1 MSDLE
6 QNTTLYT
13 TGEIAKICGVS
24 VRTVQYYDTRG
35 ILVPSSLS
43 EGGRRL
49 YSEAD
54 LGKMKII
61 CFLRELDVSL
71 NSIDELMREE
81 NSAEIISL
89 ILDEQ
94 KKLLSSE
101 ISEKE
106 SKLKKLEELQQNLK
120 RVENYSLAS
129 IGDIARIMENKNK
142 MNKLHAVLLLSGLP
156 FSVLQITSI
165 ILWIAT
171 GIWWP
176 FAVYVAV
183 IIPYA
188 IWVSNYYFRRVAY
201 VCPECHEIF
210 VPKFRQAFWAN
221 HTPTTRKLTCTKC
234 GYKGFCV
241 ETYKQEEK

>member
-81 NSAEIISL
+81 NSAEVISL

-106 SKLKKLEELQQNLK
+106 SKLKRLEELQQNLK

>member
-210 VPKFRQAFWAN
+210 VPKVWQAFWAN

>member
-1 MSDLE
+1 MSDME

-13 TGEIAKICGVS
+13 TGEMAKICGVS

-35 ILVPSSLS
+35 ILVPSTLS

-54 LGKMKII
+54 LSKMKII

-71 NSIDELMREE
+71 GSIAELMREE
-81 NSAEIISL
+81 NSAEVISL
-89 ILDEQ
+89 ILEEQ
-94 KKLLSSE
+94 KQLLDSE
-101 ISEKE
+101 IKEKE
-106 SKLKKLEELQQNLK
+106 SKLEKLEVLQQNLK

-129 IGDIARIMENKNK
+129 IGDVAHIMGNKKK
-142 MNKLHAVLLLSGLP
+142 MKKLHAVLLLSGLP
-156 FSVLQITSI
+156 FSLLQITSI
-165 ILWIAT
+165 VLWIAT

-176 FAVYVAV
+176 FAVYVAA
-183 IIPYA
+183 IIPYG
-188 IWVSNYYFRRVAY
+188 IWVSIYYFKRVAY
-201 VCPECHEIF
+201 ICPKCHEIF
-210 VPKFRQAFWAN
+210 IPSFKEAFWAN

-241 ETYKQEEK
+241 ETYRQEKG

>member
-1 MSDLE
+1 MSDME

-13 TGEIAKICGVS
+13 TGEMAKICGVS

-35 ILVPSSLS
+35 ILVPSTLS

-54 LGKMKII
+54 LSKMKII

-71 NSIDELMREE
+71 GSIAELMCEE
-81 NSAEIISL
+81 NSAEVISL
-89 ILDEQ
+89 ILEEQ
-94 KKLLSSE
+94 KQMLDSE
-101 ISEKE
+101 IREKE
-106 SKLKKLEELQQNLK
+106 SKLEKLEVLQQNLK

-129 IGDIARIMENKNK
+129 IGDVAHIMENKKK
-142 MNKLHAVLLLSGLP
+142 MKKLHAVLLLSGLP
-156 FSVLQITSI
+156 FSLLQITSI
-165 ILWIAT
+165 VLWIAT

-176 FAVYVAV
+176 FAVYAAAV
-183 IIPYA
+183 IPYG
-188 IWVSNYYFRRVAY
+188 IWVSRYYFKRVAY
-201 VCPECHEIF
+201 ICPKCHEIF
-210 VPKFRQAFWAN
+210 IPSFKEAFWAN

-241 ETYKQEEK
+241 ETYRQEKG